1 MAPSKIL
8 LIDDSPSIRT
18 IIKLFLINHRVEFVE
33 AKDGAEGL
41 AVAGKGPLD
50 LVIADFNMPVMDG
63 LTFVQRLRAHD
74 EPRLRK
80 LPVILLT
87 ANKEPG
93 IRAQAEAAGAVFA
106 QKPVSREALTLAVG
120 NLLQPAEAAG

>member
-1 MAPSKIL
+1 VAQRKIL

-18 IIKLFLINHRVEFVE
+18 IIKLFLINRPVEFVE
-33 AKDGAEGL
+33 ARDGVEGL
-41 AVAGKGPLD
+41 QEAARGPLD

-63 LTFVQRLRAHD
+63 LTFVKQLRAHD
-74 EPRLRK
+74 QERLRK

-93 IRAQAEAAGAVFA
+93 IREQAEAAGAVFA
-106 QKPVSREALTLAVG
+106 QKPVSREVLTAAVG
-120 NLLQPAEAAG
+120 RLLQLPEAAG